1 MKVNDHFLIG
11 SVVACAVLIG
21 LWVKFDPPLRV
32 GVVRAQVTNVS
43 IASSHKGEG
52 TRVSYKAV
60 WAVVENGAT
69 ARFSADYRESVFVG
83 QCVEF
88 IHTKRRYVPINSYV
102 FHRFC

>member
-1 MKVNDHFLIG
+1 MKVNGYFLMG
-11 SVVACAVLIG
+11 SVVAGAVLLG

-32 GVVRAQVTNVS
+32 GVVKARVTKVSVASTHWGGARA
-43 IASSHKGEG
+43 
-52 TRVSYKAV
+52 SYKAV

-69 ARFSADYRESVFVG
+69 AGFSADYHQSLFVG

-88 IHTKRRYVPINSYV
+88 IHTRRKYVPINSYV